1 MDSIGFPEFLEFL
14 EGVYQFFLFVVGG
27 GGWGWGTK
35 EQSPEIIKLDE
46 TESAHAVTD
55 SRKAPDK
62 SHPNMLETAVGPE
75 SPRTVSP
82 VTTSQ

>member
-1 MDSIGFPEFLEFL
+1 MNSNGLDRFPRIFGISRRCLPILVFR
-14 EGVYQFFLFVVGG
+14 GR
-27 GGWGWGTK
+27 GWGTK

-46 TESAHAVTD
+46 TESAHAITD

-62 SHPNMLETAVGPE
+62 SHPNLLETAVGPE

>member
-1 MDSIGFPEFLEFL
+1 MASIGFPEFLEFL
-14 EGVYQFFLFVVGG
+14 EGVYQFLFFVVGG
-27 GGWGWGTK
+27 GGRGWGTK

-46 TESAHAVTD
+46 TESAHAITD

-62 SHPNMLETAVGPE
+62 SHPNLLETDVGPE